1 MSVDTDEPTSP
12 PSPRRDGSAFWRG
25 VWRTHFYAG
34 IFSIPVLVL
43 LAVTGLVI
51 LYTDPINDLQF
62 AELQRV
68 EVGDDRVPL
77 DDQHRA
83 VQDAYA
89 EWTVE
94 SVTPPKDDTTPTTFA
109 VVDASGEVYRSVS
122 VDPYTGEVL
131 GDQDPAA
138 GVVGLSN
145 RLHGFLNNESLVV
158 PLPTL
163 DGVLGEGPA
172 FVDMAVGDV
181 ALEVFACWA
190 LVLAVS
196 GLYLWWPRKRGT
208 GRAMFVPRLRKSG
221 RARWRDLHAIPGVV
235 LSGLLVFFVV
245 SGLPWSAFWGANW
258 AEVATRVTPNDEN
271 FYELEAPSS
280 GVPEVGDLDR
290 IGNRIPWAT
299 RSEDIPTSSGGGSSM
314 PGMDMEGDAATS
326 AEGTGDDIGAG
337 LAGPDLPAPASLDLI
352 VEAAEQEGML
362 RGASVTL
369 PFNDSSDPTSP
380 VLGSYVVTNPWPS
393 DISNQG
399 ALFLDQFTGET
410 LDRSFASEWGELQWV
425 TELGV
430 QTHMGTQFGLAS
442 RVVMTVACLLVVW
455 AAVSGLVMFW
465 KRRRGGTG
473 FPRRPLD
480 ARLQRGMIVIAVLLA
495 LVYPLWGVSVVAVLL
510 FDTYVIR
517 RVPPLRRAFGMKDA
531 EPEPVPVE
539 Q

>member
-1 MSVDTDEPTSP
+1 M
-12 PSPRRDGSAFWRG
+12 
-25 VWRTHFYAG
+25 
-34 IFSIPVLVL
+34 
-43 LAVTGLVI
+43 
-51 LYTDPINDLQF
+51 
-62 AELQRV
+62 
-68 EVGDDRVPL
+68 
-77 DDQHRA
+77 
-83 VQDAYA
+83 
-89 EWTVE
+89 
-94 SVTPPKDDTTPTTFA
+94 
-109 VVDASGEVYRSVS
+109 
-122 VDPYTGEVL
+122 
-131 GDQDPAA
+131 
-138 GVVGLSN
+138 
-145 RLHGFLNNESLVV
+145 
-158 PLPTL
+158 
-163 DGVLGEGPA
+163 LGEGPA
-172 FVDMAVGDV
+172 FVEMAVGDV

-235 LSGLLVFFVV
+235 LSGLLVFFVRL
-245 SGLPWSAFWGANW
+245 GSAVVGVLGSELGRGRHSSDPERRELLRARGAD
-258 AEVATRVTPNDEN
+258 ARESPKSATWTGS
-271 FYELEAPSS
+271 AT
-280 GVPEVGDLDR
+280 G
-290 IGNRIPWAT
+290 IPWAT

-314 PGMDMEGDAATS
+314 PGMDMEGDTATS

-337 LAGPDLPAPASLDLI
+337 LAGSDLPAPASLDLI

-430 QTHMGTQFGLAS
+430 QTHMGTEFGLAS

-517 RVPPLRRAFGMKDA
+517 RVPPLRRAFGMKDP